1 MSKTV
6 VAIATPPGE
15 GAIGIIRMTGEE
27 AIKIADYVFQT
38 PGNTRLSTTKPKTM
52 VYGHIYDKDS
62 LVDEVMLVT
71 YTAPKSYTKENMV
84 EIFTHGGYVAIS
96 NVFDLLVRKGAS
108 PAEPGEFTKR
118 AFLNGRI
125 DLVQAESIM
134 DMVSAKSKVGFKAA
148 IDGLEGKFSREINEI
163 AEQLTNLIAQI
174 EVIIDYPDED
184 VEFIT
189 RKDMLNTCQ
198 LTCEHI
204 NGILATYSTGR
215 IIRDG
220 LQLAIVG
227 KPNVGKS
234 SLMNAFLRE
243 SRAIV
248 THFPGTTRDILS
260 EMISIEGISVNI
272 IDTAGIRDTSD
283 YVESIGIERAK
294 QVVQGADLVLYV
306 MDLNE
311 ALTDD
316 DIAIMEMIQHKKTLL
331 ILNKSDLEQRLDVS
345 QVLEKLS
352 ETTAIRCSLL
362 NQEDIQMIEHEIID
376 LVVKDRIFAKE
387 GNILTNARHQSA
399 LLDSR
404 DALNRAISDIKN
416 EVPLDM
422 IQFSLHEA
430 YRHIGEITGVTIDAD
445 VVSTIFSKFCLGK

>member
-15 GAIGIIRMTGEE
+15 GAIGIIRMTGDE
-27 AIKIADYVFQT
+27 AIKIADIVFRT
-38 PGNTRLSTTKPKTM
+38 PGNTRLITTKPKTM
-52 VYGHIYDKDS
+52 VYGHIYDKDN

-84 EIFTHGGYVAIS
+84 EIFTHGGYIAIS
-96 NVFDLLVRKGAS
+96 NVFELLVRNGAL

-148 IDGLEGKFSREINEI
+148 IDGLEGKFSREFNVI
-163 AEQLTNLIAQI
+163 ADQLTDLIAQI

-184 VEFIT
+184 VEIIT
-189 RKDMLNTCQ
+189 RNDMLCACQ
-198 LTCEHI
+198 MALDHV
-204 NGILATYSTGR
+204 NNILATYSTGR

-294 QVVQGADLVLYV
+294 QVIQGADLVLYV
-306 MDLNE
+306 MDLNV

-316 DIAIMEMIQHKKTLL
+316 DETIMEMIKHKKTLL
-331 ILNKSDLEQRLDVS
+331 ILNKSDLEQRLNVS
-345 QVLEKLS
+345 RVLEKLS

-362 NQEDIQMIEHEIID
+362 NQNDIQMIEQEIIN
-376 LVVKDRIFAKE
+376 LVVKDRIYAKE
-387 GNILTNARHQSA
+387 GNVLTNARHQSA
-399 LLDSR
+399 LLDAR
-404 DALNRAISDIKN
+404 EALSRAISDIEN